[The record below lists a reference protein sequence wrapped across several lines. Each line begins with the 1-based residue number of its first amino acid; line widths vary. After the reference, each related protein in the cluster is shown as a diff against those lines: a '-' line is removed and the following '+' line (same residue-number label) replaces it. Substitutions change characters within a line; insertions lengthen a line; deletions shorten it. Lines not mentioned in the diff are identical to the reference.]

1 MIVVYDM
8 EYELTNTQ
16 FNQYL
21 LGFNKHLLETTV
33 LDLLDLYSG
42 DKQLRS
48 LLSFTNSTVK
58 IIAQEKKYVLN
69 QFKVRHP
76 DSLNRLLLV
85 TFTISY
91 DDFFTCPV
99 LYFRIFEEV
108 EIENETK
115 SRALLTIEDMDESF
129 QHILG
134 INSETH
140 SFTKISFDGHHMS
153 PTSDIWMYLHPCDT
167 KDVMRSFKM
176 FHRNTSEEQQV
187 LDYFTLWYNTFGI
200 GALFP
205 RLCLRIKP
213 TALS

>member
-1 MIVVYDM
+1 M

-21 LGFNKHLLETTV
+21 LAFNKHLLETTV
-33 LDLLDLYSG
+33 LDLLDSHPG
-42 DKQLRS
+42 DKQSQS
-48 LLSFTNSTVK
+48 LFSFTNSTVK
-58 IIAQEKKYVLN
+58 TVAQEKKYVLN
-69 QFKVRHP
+69 QIKVRHP
-76 DSLNRLLLV
+76 ESPNRLLLV

-99 LYFRIFEEV
+99 FYFRIFEEV

-129 QHILG
+129 QHLLG
-134 INSETH
+134 IHSEIRK
-140 SFTKISFDGHHMS
+140 FTNISFDSHHMS

-187 LDYFTLWYNTFGI
+187 LDYFTLWYNTFGM